1 MKPMPV
7 HLIKPRE
14 LSQSEIAAWHI
25 MQRETPSLA
34 NPFLSPEFAIA
45 VGRSRP
51 SAEVAVLTSGQ
62 SITGFFPFERRGL
75 GLGAPIGGWL
85 SPCQGLI
92 HAPGAEWDPQQLLR
106 ASRLS
111 AWRFDNLV
119 ADQEALRPFH
129 TAMTAAPVI
138 DLSAGFD
145 AYYAK
150 LQVRAPRLCRELA
163 RKTRKLDRDAGD
175 VHLVRDCRDASVL
188 QTLMAWK
195 SDQYRRTDHVDRFDP
210 AWVRELLHTLL
221 ATRESNV
228 SGLLS
233 VLYAGSQPVAAQ
245 FGLRSGSLL
254 VGWFTGYDH
263 RFAKYSPGVIQLV
276 RMADELGAAGID
288 TIYMGKGAK
297 AYTQT
302 LKSHDIYAA
311 EGTVTNRSGLGIAYR
326 LRGAAARWAI
336 GTVRQHPRLHRTAD
350 QIVRATGVSRRTYGR
365 I

>member
-1 MKPMPV
+1 LKPMPV
-7 HLIKPRE
+7 HLIKPCE

-25 MQRETPSLA
+25 MQRETPSLT

-51 SAEVAVLTSGQ
+51 SAEIAVLTSGQ
-62 SITGFFPFERRGL
+62 SVAGFFPFERRGF
-75 GLGAPIGGWL
+75 GMGAPIGGWL

-106 ASRLS
+106 ASHLS

-119 ADQEALRPFH
+119 ADQEPLRPFH

-138 DLSAGFD
+138 DLSAGFE

-150 LQVRAPRLCRELA
+150 LQVRAPRMCRELA
-163 RKTRKLDRDAGD
+163 RKSRKLGREAGD
-175 VHLVRDCRDASVL
+175 VHLVGDCGDPSVL

-195 SDQYRRTDHVDRFDP
+195 SDQSRRTDHVDRFEP
-210 AWVRELLHTLL
+210 AWVRELLQTLL
-221 ATRESNV
+221 ATRERNL

-233 VLYAGSQPVAAQ
+233 VLYAGGQPVAAQ
-245 FGLRSGSLL
+245 FGLRSGNLL

-263 RFAKYSPGVIQLV
+263 RFANYSPGVIQLV
-276 RMADELGAAGID
+276 RMADELAAAGIH

-297 AYTQT
+297 TYTQT
-302 LKSHDIYAA
+302 LKSHDIYTA
-311 EGTVTNRSGLGIAYR
+311 EGTVTDRSALGIAYH
-326 LRGAAARWAI
+326 LRGAATRWALR
-336 GTVRQHPRLHRTAD
+336 TVRQHPRLHRAAD
-350 QIVRATGVSRRTYGR
+350 RILRDSGVSRRTYGR